1 VTAWLWADLAT
12 MALVLT
18 AALTLF
24 PGSNYAA
31 DTSKNGWTEEEM
43 TATLLASMLWI

>member
-1 VTAWLWADLAT
+1 

-18 AALTLF
+18 SAFTLL
-24 PGSNYAA
+24 PSSNYA
-31 DTSKNGWTEEEM
+31 TGTGNNGWDEEEM